1 MFSDEI
7 AGNAARKRQDQA
19 KARRRKLKEEQ
30 KKQQEK
36 KDYPPEVMPAKTS
49 AISSGESDHA
59 PVQTEVDNNVGKPEV
74 SGKSHAVKK
83 ALEQR
88 RVRYNEKLS
97 ISSAT
102 AIQAAYRTYASNRKL
117 VKEQKEILQKRVSD
131 LVTLTKILSKQN
143 NNYCPPPSL
152 VNLLLHQMLFVM
164 HSTSQFHI
172 VKNEEKGILEKRFF
186 SRISS
191 SMGRTEANIV
201 ARLVEYAILPGLITD
216 DNHLD
221 PAIVWLESKHGQL
234 TFLKLIRLCL
244 HLTTAKKKMTSKHN
258 ERMMHHVVAPY
269 LASGEDLKVFYKIIE
284 VLVIHGKDCA
294 NSEVVKFCQQHLFP
308 TKSVVIS
315 KPFALGVNPIQ
326 LENLDLFQFIRSFL
340 LFPSGKRVVVVPPNA
355 EHERRQC
362 ISNADRL
369 QGDGLFALAL
379 RIVEAKNDLNL
390 ASRVVSEFFTVPLFT
405 WRIEQKSI
413 DIIVGQD
420 KIRERKHATLF
431 VSFINAFIKR
441 YQVDDLN
448 DIQKVLPVDDVPL
461 TICPAPSVLS
471 LCANLVSLGTKCP
484 LINGTDKSQFNFDGE
499 STSIQKCVATYNPFS
514 LTLRI
519 YQMQRS
525 TSTSCLFLS
534 RRFLWARSVRVNQ
547 KWGGLEKVLC
557 SLQ

>member
-1 MFSDEI
+1 MHGERTQIQNIRDHDSSHHSSPLLHHRIVQLAVSTPQDKYVTMFSDEI

-36 KDYPPEVMPAKTS
+36 KDVPPEITPANNS
-49 AISSGESDHA
+49 EISSSESDQA
-59 PVQTEVDNNVGKPEV
+59 PVQTEVESKVGKPDA

-97 ISSAT
+97 ITSAT
-102 AIQAAYRTYASNRKL
+102 AIQAAYRAFASNRRL
-117 VKEQKEILQKRVSD
+117 VKKQKEILQKRVSD
-131 LVTLTKILSKQN
+131 LVILSEMLSKQN
-143 NNYCPPPSL
+143 KSYCPPPSL
-152 VNLLLHQMLFVM
+152 VNLLVHQMLFVM

-172 VKNEEKGILEKRFF
+172 VKNEENGILEKRFF

-191 SMGRTEANIV
+191 SMGRTDASTI

-244 HLTTAKKKMTSKHN
+244 HLTTARKKMTSKHN
-258 ERMMHHVVAPY
+258 ERIMHYVVAPY
-269 LASGEDLKVFYKIIE
+269 LASGEDLKVFYKMIE

-294 NSEVVKFCQQHLFP
+294 NIEVVKFCQQQLFP
-308 TKSVVIS
+308 TKSVIIP

-326 LENLDLFQFIRSFL
+326 LDNLDLFQFIRSFL

-379 RIVEAKNDLNL
+379 RIVEANNDLNL
-390 ASRVVSEFFTVPLFT
+390 ASRVVSDFFTVPLFT

-413 DIIVGQD
+413 DIIVGKD
-420 KIRERKHATLF
+420 KIREGKYATIF
-431 VSFINAFIKR
+431 VSFVNAFIKMH
-441 YQVDDLN
+441 QLDDLN
-448 DIQKVLPVDDVPL
+448 DIQKGLPVDDVPL

-471 LCANLVSLGTKCP
+471 LCANLVSLGTICP
-484 LINGTDKSQFNFDGE
+484 LINGTDKLQFNFDGE
-499 STSIQKCVATYNPFS
+499 STSIQKALPLKIYLS
-514 LTLRI
+514 LT
-519 YQMQRS
+519 
-525 TSTSCLFLS
+525 F
-534 RRFLWARSVRVNQ
+534 
-547 KWGGLEKVLC
+547 
-557 SLQ
+557 